1 MLNSFQGHEWASR
14 SLTDV
19 YYLDLSDRHAAMGT
33 ELFDVYEILSG
44 ALKWPGLSLQSS
56 SPSAQQASPRDK
68 LVQGEPQ
75 GDQLRTG
82 DRVEVVPETLFA
94 RSDSQNYSFGTFLRR
109 EGAVGFITLDKSNRL
124 IQAPL
129 ALIQTEYCAAFE
141 LSELSTWRC
150 LDCGKLNDLRAVF
163 CCLCRR
169 LFPLH
174 DPTRTFEKEVQYL
187 SLPFAAFASE
197 GKTLDE
203 ALLDLLDHGASE
215 SDHIRQSAINVASAT
230 HSTSSALN
238 LIPTSGNRTNREKF
252 LAATSDESKAFSAL
266 SFRVRLSRHCHDDI
280 RNAEALPSGF
290 QGELEALVIVIEL
303 IYDAAAGTLGLD
315 PDDVRSAGNLLASFP
330 ALPDKSA
337 AYSND
342 VVFPLTT
349 A

>member
-1 MLNSFQGHEWASR
+1 
-14 SLTDV
+14 
-19 YYLDLSDRHAAMGT
+19 
-33 ELFDVYEILSG
+33 
-44 ALKWPGLSLQSS
+44 
-56 SPSAQQASPRDK
+56 
-68 LVQGEPQ
+68 
-75 GDQLRTG
+75 
-82 DRVEVVPETLFA
+82 
-94 RSDSQNYSFGTFLRR
+94 
-109 EGAVGFITLDKSNRL
+109 
-124 IQAPL
+124 
-129 ALIQTEYCAAFE
+129 
-141 LSELSTWRC
+141 
-150 LDCGKLNDLRAVF
+150 
-163 CCLCRR
+163 
-169 LFPLH
+169 
-174 DPTRTFEKEVQYL
+174 
-187 SLPFAAFASE
+187 LPFAAFASE